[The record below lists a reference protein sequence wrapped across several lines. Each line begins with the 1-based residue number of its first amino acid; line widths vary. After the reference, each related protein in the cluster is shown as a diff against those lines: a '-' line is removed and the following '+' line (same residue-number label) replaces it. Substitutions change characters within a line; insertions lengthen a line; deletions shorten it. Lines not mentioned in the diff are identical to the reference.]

1 MRVERLRQRA
11 AFFSQPSTLNSQLSH
26 MTPLLRKLL
35 GMNWLLF
42 AAVVVI
48 ALAGILFIHG
58 ASYLHPTERYWQ
70 QQAKWV
76 GIGMVV
82 FFVVTLTDYRWVKW
96 LAVPM

>member
-1 MRVERLRQRA
+1 
-11 AFFSQPSTLNSQLSH
+11 

-70 QQAKWV
+70 QQAK
-76 GIGMVV
+76 
-82 FFVVTLTDYRWVKW
+82 
-96 LAVPM
+96 

>member
-1 MRVERLRQRA
+1 
-11 AFFSQPSTLNSQLSH
+11 

-42 AAVVVI
+42 AAVLVI

-76 GIGMVV
+76 GIGLVV
-82 FFVVTLTDYRWVKW
+82 FFKW
-96 LAVPM
+96 AANKGLKILGPNFTVLVN